1 MSVGYITRIL
11 PCKCVQLELRKNMF
25 NILAFCYVPLLPA
38 TSCQPG
44 ALPMGW
50 PGPCRLHHY
59 TLAHKGAFQIGRYSL
74 RQCSMLNAY
83 SFGVV
88 KIFSSTFTLTDIT
101 YNFEQVVN
109 THSPESCWTFLTNL
123 EKRGNPHTDIGLLNK
138 LKDCYSKVF
147 SRLPIRQFSKNTS
160 YARIL
165 VRYAELRGWVRIRI
179 LKLFSICTIF
189 TAKANHIYWKV
200 TKKIS

>member
-1 MSVGYITRIL
+1 
-11 PCKCVQLELRKNMF
+11 
-25 NILAFCYVPLLPA
+25 
-38 TSCQPG
+38 
-44 ALPMGW
+44 
-50 PGPCRLHHY
+50 
-59 TLAHKGAFQIGRYSL
+59 
-74 RQCSMLNAY
+74 MLNAY

-165 VRYAELRGWVRIRI
+165 VRYAELRG
-179 LKLFSICTIF
+179 
-189 TAKANHIYWKV
+189 
-200 TKKIS
+200 